1 MKKII
6 SFSFMIAAISLLGL
20 SSCKKDSNNN
30 GPTGSADLDA
40 GKSAISF
47 DNSGSFAGAS
57 SFSLSNTMLC
67 NAIQASS
74 GGIRNISLRATE
86 TSGVKSRT
94 VVITILVDPSKNTD
108 SEALTSAFD
117 TPTGEFW
124 PTISLS
130 STEGT
135 TVGESY
141 VGKTGTVKITK
152 LTSGE
157 IEGEFSGVVE
167 NDAETATL
175 NLSNGH
181 FAGKF

>member
-1 MKKII
+1 MKKIL
-6 SFSFMIAAISLLGL
+6 STSFMMAAVTLISLT
-20 SSCKKDSNNN
+20 SCKKDKNNDT
-30 GPTGSADLDA
+30 TGSADLEA
-40 GKSAISF
+40 GRSSISF
-47 DNSGSFAGAS
+47 DNSGSFAGGS

-67 NAIQASS
+67 NAVQTTS
-74 GGIRNISLRATE
+74 GSIRNISLRATE

-94 VVITILVDPSKNTD
+94 VVITILIDPSQNTD
-108 SEALTSAFD
+108 AGALTSAFD

-130 STEGT
+130 STDGG

-167 NDAETATL
+167 NDDETLSLT
-175 NLSNGH
+175 LSNGH